1 MAKTSFLLQKHG
13 VLHTDSQDA
22 IRERVAHYLCPHNM
36 RLFDGTPLASRMSAV
51 SFDQLSIIELQ
62 YGANVEI
69 DPEDEANVYLFRVTL
84 EGQGVI
90 IYHDRQVSM
99 VQGGVTVTSPCQRAL
114 IQTSQNCHNI
124 IVRIP
129 RHQLEQRLARRL
141 QQPVN
146 LPIIFD
152 HYAPE
157 HSPGTE
163 FLLNTIKY
171 FAHFTDLH
179 LKHLGSEE
187 QVKRMEDYL
196 YDSLLGLFKHN
207 YSQRLQA
214 NTSPLPHY
222 VKSAKQHID
231 QHLKQG
237 IALNTLAHKVGVSTR
252 TLQYGFQQF
261 IGLSPKAYLT
271 QQRLQSVHETLLKAP
286 RGQRVT
292 DIVLQH
298 GINSLGHFTTQY
310 REVYG
315 VTPVQTLHANHHHT
329 MNRTLPLDSSSLC

>member
-13 VLHTDSQDA
+13 VLQTDSQDA
-22 IRERVAHYLCPHNM
+22 IRERVTHYLCPHNM
-36 RLFDGTPLASRMSAV
+36 RLFDEAPLASRMSAV

-69 DPEDEANVYLFRVTL
+69 DPADESNVYLFRVTL
-84 EGQGVI
+84 EGQGAI

-99 VQGGVTVTSPCQRAL
+99 IQGGVTVTSPCQPAL

-152 HYAPE
+152 HSAPE
-157 HSPGTE
+157 DSPGTE

-179 LKHLGSEE
+179 LKNSGYQE
-187 QVKRMEDYL
+187 QIKRMEDFL
-196 YDSLLGLFKHN
+196 YDSLLGLFQHN
-207 YSQRLQA
+207 YSQRLQREA
-214 NTSPLPHY
+214 SPLPHY

-237 IALNTLAHKVGVSTR
+237 IVLNSLAHKIGVSTR
-252 TLQYGFQQF
+252 TLQHGFQQF
-261 IGLSPKAYLT
+261 MGLSPKAYFT
-271 QQRLQSVHETLLKAP
+271 QQRMQSVHKTLLEAP

-298 GINSLGHFTTQY
+298 GINSLGHFATQY

-329 MNRTLPLDSSSLC
+329 MDRTFHLDSPPHC

>member
-1 MAKTSFLLQKHG
+1 MATTSFLLQKHG

-22 IRERVAHYLCPHNM
+22 IRERVTHYLCPHNM
-36 RLFDGTPLASRMSAV
+36 RLFDETPLASRMSAV

-69 DPEDEANVYLFRVTL
+69 APVDESNVYLFRVTL
-84 EGQGVI
+84 EGQGALV
-90 IYHDRQVSM
+90 YPDRQVSM

-114 IQTSQNCHNI
+114 IQTSQSCHNL

-129 RHQLEQRLARRL
+129 RHQLEQRLTHRL
-141 QQPVN
+141 QQSLK
-146 LPIIFD
+146 LPILFE
-152 HYAPE
+152 HCASA

-171 FAHFTDLH
+171 FARFSDVH
-179 LKHLGSEE
+179 LKQPVYHE
-187 QVKRMEDYL
+187 QIKLMEGYF

-214 NTSPLPHY
+214 ESSPLPYH

-237 IALNTLAHKVGVSTR
+237 IAINALAQKVGVSTR
-252 TLQYGFQQF
+252 TLQHGFQQF
-261 IGLSPKAYLT
+261 LGLSPKAYFT
-271 QQRLQSVHETLLKAP
+271 QQRMQSVHRTLLEAP
-286 RGQRVT
+286 RGKRVT
-292 DIVLQH
+292 EIVLQH
-298 GINSLGHFTTQY
+298 GINSPGHFATQY
-310 REVYG
+310 KEVYG
-315 VTPVQTLHANHHHT
+315 VTPVQTLHTNSHHT
-329 MNRTLPLDSSSLC
+329 PDRAVIPNPPSLC